1 MTDKNAVN
9 DYVYLLHAQGTNRF
23 KIGHSQDPI
32 RRQNAINNASS
43 PFPIKLITCYLSPD
57 AHNEEQKL
65 HREFKERRVYGEWFE
80 FDSVDQARELTSEKL
95 GVVEARL
102 GGLYCDSQSSR
113 LPFILV
119 DSLGDEQNNNDKID
133 NKFQI

>member
-65 HREFKERRVYGEWFE
+65 HRAAVKE
-80 FDSVDQARELTSEKL
+80 AKREKRKEKVPKQVKKSHSKK
-95 GVVEARL
+95 G
-102 GGLYCDSQSSR
+102 
-113 LPFILV
+113 
-119 DSLGDEQNNNDKID
+119 
-133 NKFQI
+133 